1 MSLTDDKS
9 DKLADALRKAGVRVT
24 KQRIAL
30 LSVLGEADDH
40 PDAEELLRRVKLVE
54 PATSLATVYRTLSVL
69 EAEGVVHR
77 HAFEGGGARFETA
90 DDAHHDHIV
99 DLDTGDV
106 IEFHS
111 DAIEK
116 LQEAIAAEMGYEVI
130 HHRMELYCRKASK
143 SD

>member
-1 MSLTDDKS
+1 MSLASETS
-9 DKLADALRKAGVRVT
+9 EKLAQALRKAGVRVT

-40 PDAEELLRRVKLVE
+40 PDAEELLRRVKRVE

-90 DDAHHDHIV
+90 DNDHHDHIV

-116 LQEAIAAEMGYEVI
+116 LQEAIAAEMGYDVI
-130 HHRMELYCRKASK
+130 HHRMELYCRKKAT
-143 SD
+143 

>member
-1 MSLTDDKS
+1 MRLAKDKS
-9 DKLADALRKAGVRVT
+9 DSLANALRKAGVRVT

-40 PDAEELLRRVKLVE
+40 PDAEELLARVKQIE

-90 DDAHHDHIV
+90 DEAHHDHIV
-99 DLDTGDV
+99 DLDSGEV

-111 DAIEK
+111 DAIER
-116 LQEAIAAEMGYEVI
+116 LQEQIAAEMGYEVI
-130 HHRMELYCRKASK
+130 HHRMELYCRKAQS
-143 SD
+143 

>member
-1 MSLTDDKS
+1 MSLASETS
-9 DKLADALRKAGVRVT
+9 EKLAQALRKAGVRVT

-40 PDAEELLRRVKLVE
+40 PDAEELLRRVKQVE

-90 DDAHHDHIV
+90 DNDHHDHIV

-116 LQEAIAAEMGYEVI
+116 LQEAIAAEMGYDVI
-130 HHRMELYCRKASK
+130 HHRMELYCRRKAT
-143 SD
+143 